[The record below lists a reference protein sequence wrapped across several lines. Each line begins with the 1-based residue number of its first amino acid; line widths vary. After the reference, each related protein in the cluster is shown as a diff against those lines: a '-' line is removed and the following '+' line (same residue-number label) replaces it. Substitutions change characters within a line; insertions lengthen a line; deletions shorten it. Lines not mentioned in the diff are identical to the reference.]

1 MTKHKASKH
10 YWDILGLMSNEDWRF
25 QKVPNLQTHEITQE
39 ALAANLDTFY
49 GKISFP
55 LRSQNLQKARSISSS
70 GAGSTSQTRWNGN
83 LRLPGLTAASKV
95 PCVSPNL
102 VKRRIKQRTRK
113 MVTHGS
119 LLAR

>member
-70 GAGSTSQTRWNGN
+70 GTGSTSQVHPVHR
-83 LRLPGLTAASKV
+83 S
-95 PCVSPNL
+95 SSL
-102 VKRRIKQRTRK
+102 VKRRIKQRTPK
-113 MVTHGS
+113 TVTHGS